1 MAQPASASHLDPAET
16 RSKVVWPTI
25 GATGCGRFVGRL
37 GAIRVGFGSFFT
49 LGTVLAVATIP
60 ISLAVFAWQ
69 LLPVVMR
76 RYCLTNRRV
85 IVQKGLARVEER
97 SIGMDRF
104 DALEIRLLPG
114 QEWLHCGDVV
124 FLCSGR
130 EVFRLAGVPRPQT
143 FRELCL
149 KQRYTL
155 LSVAEVLRQ
164 QNAASA

>member
-1 MAQPASASHLDPAET
+1 MAQPANRPNSGADE
-16 RSKVVWPTI
+16 RISKVVWPAI
-25 GATGCGRFVGRL
+25 GATRSGRFVGQLCAIRL
-37 GAIRVGFGSFFT
+37 GLGGVT
-49 LGTVLAVATIP
+49 LGNLLAVATIP

-97 SIGMDRF
+97 SIGMDQF

-149 KQRYTL
+149 KQRNTL
-155 LSVAEVLRQ
+155 LSVAEVLRLQ
-164 QNAASA
+164 SSASA